1 MSEVNP
7 NLTQSPL
14 SHLYEILAY
23 TRPGDHG
30 SERRGRLAAV
40 ILLSIEVV
48 MVFVL
53 IGQTIHLFSDP
64 EPTTAKLTRLLAG
77 YGLAAVWLGIYFFNR
92 RGLTEAAGI
101 AMSIILLIVTM
112 VLISNTGSL
121 APAVTTLILPVITAG
136 MFGPPASAIGI
147 AFLTAFTYLIF
158 NVLNSPTYLGELFAG
173 GETSQT
179 LFVYANTIIVGFV
192 SWMFSRA
199 TNRAIE
205 EKQELTVALTTQRET
220 IMARLQTQTRQFQA
234 AITVARN
241 IVGSR
246 NLNNLLDD
254 AVTSIREAFGYS
266 HVQVFLT
273 DEDQTYAVLRQS
285 TGSTGQQL
293 IERGH
298 RHLVGSSNVIG
309 HAAATGQA
317 IVARDTDQDTLRRH
331 NELIPETR
339 AELAL
344 PLSIEERTIGVLDL
358 QSVSADAFNES
369 SLPILQVLADQ
380 LAIAIENARLFEEA
394 EENLQEL
401 RDISRETAQRSWQE
415 FLADVSEDEVHQT
428 YGPEPEGLRI
438 QRSRIAEK
446 VLSSGSAIISNGEDG
461 KPVYLAVPVVVRN
474 EVIGVL
480 GIEPDRG
487 RDWTQEDLQLMQSIA
502 ERTSLAVENA
512 RLYIQT
518 QRTAERERIIG
529 TIAERLQ
536 RAPSLAMLLET
547 ATRELSEAL
556 GTDNV
561 YAELSMDHP
570 LARRRKSVS
579 EANPELEER
588 LSEADRDSSTP
599 GETEEARAEL

>member
-7 NLTQSPL
+7 NSTQSPL
-14 SHLYEILAY
+14 LRLYENLTY
-23 TRPGDHG
+23 TQPGPAG
-30 SERRGRLAAV
+30 SVRRGRLAAV

-48 MVFVL
+48 IVFVL
-53 IGQTIHLFSDP
+53 IGQAINLFASP
-64 EPTTAKLTRLLAG
+64 APTSAEVSRLLIG
-77 YGLAAVWLGIYFFNR
+77 SGLAAVWLVIYFFNR

-101 AMSIILLIVTM
+101 AMSIILLVLTM
-112 VLISNTGSL
+112 VLISNTGPL
-121 APAVTTLILPVITAG
+121 APAVTTLILPVIAAG
-136 MFGPPASAIGI
+136 LFGPPASAIGI
-147 AFLTAFTYLIF
+147 AFLTVFTYLIF
-158 NVLNSPTYLGELFAG
+158 NAFNTPAYLGQLFAG
-173 GETSQT
+173 GESSQT
-179 LFVYANTIIVGFV
+179 LFVYANIIIVGFV
-192 SWMFSRA
+192 SWMFSRT

-205 EKQELTVALTTQRET
+205 EKQEVTVALTTQREA

-234 AITVARN
+234 TISVARN

-246 NLNNLLDD
+246 DLNQLLGD

-266 HVQVFLT
+266 HVQIFLT
-273 DEDQTYAVLRQS
+273 DEDQGYAVLRQS
-285 TGSTGQQL
+285 LGSRGKLL

-298 RHLVGSSNVIG
+298 RHLIGSSTVIG
-309 HAAATGQA
+309 HAAATGQS
-317 IVARDTDQDTLRRH
+317 IVARDTDQDTLRKH
-331 NELIPETR
+331 NELVSETR

-344 PLSIEERTIGVLDL
+344 PLTIEERVIGVLDL
-358 QSVSADAFNES
+358 QSVSIDAFDEG
-369 SLPILQVLADQ
+369 SLPILRVLADQ
-380 LAIAIENARLFEEA
+380 LAISIENARLFEEA

-401 RDISRETAQRSWQE
+401 RDMSRETAQRSWRE
-415 FLADVSEDEVHQT
+415 FLTDVSEDEIHQI
-428 YGPEPEGLRI
+428 YGPETEGLRV

-446 VLSSGSAIISNGEDG
+446 VLGSGSAIISSGEDG

-480 GIEPDRG
+480 GVEPDHG

-518 QRTAERERIIG
+518 RRTAEREQIIG

-547 ATRELSEAL
+547 AAHELSEAL

-561 YAELSMDHP
+561 YAELSMEHP

-579 EANPELEER
+579 EASELEES
-588 LSEADRDSSTP
+588 LPEAGEDTAAP